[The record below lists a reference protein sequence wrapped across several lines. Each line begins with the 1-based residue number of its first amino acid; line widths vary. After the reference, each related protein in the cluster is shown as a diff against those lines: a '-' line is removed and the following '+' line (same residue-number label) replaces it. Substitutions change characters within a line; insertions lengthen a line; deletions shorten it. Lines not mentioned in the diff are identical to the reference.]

1 MYTATGER
9 SFLSRVFLNMTWA
22 LLLTALTSFA
32 IASYPPFLEALVSNR
47 FGIWIILIF
56 ELILVAY
63 LSRKIMVMSTA
74 AAYLGF
80 IVYSIVN
87 GVTLSLI
94 FLAYEITSIYQV
106 FFIAAGLFLLTSVV
120 GYFTKADLSGIGRFL
135 MMCLFGLILV
145 FLVNFFLRS
154 STLDLLV
161 SAAGVLIF
169 SGLTA
174 YDVQTLK
181 KMYQSHAMPEEVGR
195 KIAILGALRLYLD
208 FIILFLWLL
217 RLVGRRR

>member
-1 MYTATGER
+1 
-9 SFLSRVFLNMTWA
+9 
-22 LLLTALTSFA
+22 
-32 IASYPPFLEALVSNR
+32 
-47 FGIWIILIF
+47 
-56 ELILVAY
+56 
-63 LSRKIMVMSTA
+63 MSTA

-80 IVYSIVN
+80 IVYSVVN

-106 FFIAAGLFLLTSVV
+106 FFIAAGMFLLMGVV

-145 FLVNFFLRS
+145 FLVNLFIRS
-154 STLDLLV
+154 STLDLLI

-174 YDVQTLK
+174 YDIQTLK
-181 KMYQSHAMPEEVGR
+181 RMYQSMEMPEEVGQ

-208 FIILFLWLL
+208 FFNLFHSLL
-217 RLVGRRR
+217 RFVGCI